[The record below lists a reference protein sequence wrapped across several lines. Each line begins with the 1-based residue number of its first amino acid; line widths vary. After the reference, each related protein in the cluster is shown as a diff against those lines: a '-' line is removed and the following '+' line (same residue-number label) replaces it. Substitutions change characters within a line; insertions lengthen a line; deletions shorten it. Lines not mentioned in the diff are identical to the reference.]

1 MEKLKERWKFY
12 EIKKTSLD
20 IEKIGNISIFS
31 YNGYILGFTNY
42 ESLDDTSFFPIVIN
56 SKNYDKNTLKTYFDF
71 INIMSDY
78 NGYSNL
84 PEYNVYLKEYNK
96 GYNNRDEFD
105 IMELIELSSNSDMCI
120 TPEHTSNLI
129 EIIESLMNTFSKRND
144 KLVTNFIEKDNVA
157 TRTLSL
163 DDDNYVQIG
172 INRLEQH
179 FMSYHST
186 TDEIDD
192 IVKIF
197 EHIFE
202 MLDKNLKQK

>member
-1 MEKLKERWKFY
+1 MKLE
-12 EIKKTSLD
+12 KTSLD

-105 IMELIELSSNSDMCI
+105 IMKLIELSSNSDVCI
-120 TPEHTSNLI
+120 TPKHTSNLI
-129 EIIESLMNTFSKRND
+129 EIIESLMNTFSEKND
-144 KLVTNFIEKDNVA
+144 KLVTSFIEKDNVA
-157 TRTLSL
+157 IRMLSL
-163 DDDNYVQIG
+163 DDDNYIKID

-186 TDEIDD
+186 TEEIDD

>member
-1 MEKLKERWKFY
+1 MKLE
-12 EIKKTSLD
+12 KTSLD

-105 IMELIELSSNSDMCI
+105 IMELIELSSNSDVCI

-129 EIIESLMNTFSKRND
+129 EIIENLMNTFSKRND
-144 KLVTNFIEKDNVA
+144 KLVTNFIEKDNVV

-163 DDDNYVQIG
+163 DDDNYIQIS

>member
-1 MEKLKERWKFY
+1 MKLE
-12 EIKKTSLD
+12 KTSLD
-20 IEKIGNISIFS
+20 IEKTENISIFS

-105 IMELIELSSNSDMCI
+105 IMELIELSSNSDVCI

-129 EIIESLMNTFSKRND
+129 EIIENLMNTFSKRND

-157 TRTLSL
+157 TRILSL
-163 DDDNYVQIG
+163 DDDNYIQIG

>member
-1 MEKLKERWKFY
+1 MKLE
-12 EIKKTSLD
+12 KTSLD
-20 IEKIGNISIFS
+20 IEKIENISIFS

-105 IMELIELSSNSDMCI
+105 IMKLIELSSNSDVCI

-144 KLVTNFIEKDNVA
+144 KLVTSFIEKDNVA
-157 TRTLSL
+157 TRILSL
-163 DDDNYVQIG
+163 DDDNYIQIG

>member
-1 MEKLKERWKFY
+1 MKLE
-12 EIKKTSLD
+12 KTSLD

-105 IMELIELSSNSDMCI
+105 IMELIELSSNSDVCI

-129 EIIESLMNTFSKRND
+129 EIIENLMNTFSKRND

-157 TRTLSL
+157 TRILSL
-163 DDDNYVQIG
+163 DDDNYIQIG

-186 TDEIDD
+186 TEEIDD

>member
-1 MEKLKERWKFY
+1 MKLE
-12 EIKKTSLD
+12 KTSLD

-84 PEYNVYLKEYNK
+84 PEYNVYPKEYNK

-105 IMELIELSSNSDMCI
+105 IMELIELSSNSDVCI

-144 KLVTNFIEKDNVA
+144 KLVTSFIEKDNVA
-157 TRTLSL
+157 TRILSL
-163 DDDNYVQIG
+163 DDDNYIQIG

>member
-1 MEKLKERWKFY
+1 MKLE
-12 EIKKTSLD
+12 KTSLD

-105 IMELIELSSNSDMCI
+105 IMKLIELSSNSDVCI

-129 EIIESLMNTFSKRND
+129 EIVESLMNTFSEKDN

-157 TRTLSL
+157 TRILSL
-163 DDDNYVQIG
+163 DDDNYIQIG

-179 FMSYHST
+179 FVSYHST

-197 EHIFE
+197 EHVFE

>member
-1 MEKLKERWKFY
+1 MKLE
-12 EIKKTSLD
+12 KTSLD

-120 TPEHTSNLI
+120 TPERTSKIIN
-129 EIIESLMNTFSKRND
+129 IIENLMNTFSEKND
-144 KLVTNFIEKDNVA
+144 KLVTSFIEKDNVA
-157 TRTLSL
+157 IRMLSL
-163 DDDNYVQIG
+163 NDDNYIQIS

-179 FMSYHST
+179 FLSYHST
-186 TDEIDD
+186 TEEIDD

-202 MLDKNLKQK
+202 MLDKNLKQ

>member
-1 MEKLKERWKFY
+1 MKL
-12 EIKKTSLD
+12 KKTSLD

>member
-1 MEKLKERWKFY
+1 MKLE
-12 EIKKTSLD
+12 KTSLD

-144 KLVTNFIEKDNVA
+144 KLVINFIEKDNVA
-157 TRTLSL
+157 TRILSL
-163 DDDNYVQIG
+163 DDDNYIQIG

>member
-1 MEKLKERWKFY
+1 MKLE
-12 EIKKTSLD
+12 KTSLD

-105 IMELIELSSNSDMCI
+105 IMKLIELSSNSDVCI

-157 TRTLSL
+157 TRILSL
-163 DDDNYVQIG
+163 DDDNYIQIG

>member
-1 MEKLKERWKFY
+1 MKLE
-12 EIKKTSLD
+12 KTSLD

-31 YNGYILGFTNY
+31 YNGYILGFTNN
-42 ESLDDTSFFPIVIN
+42 EFLDDITFFPIVIN
-56 SKNYDKNTLKTYFDF
+56 SKHYDKNKLKTYFNF

-84 PEYNVYLKEYNK
+84 PEYNVYFKEYNK

-105 IMELIELSSNSDMCI
+105 VMQLIELSSNGDICI
-120 TPEHTSNLI
+120 TPEHISNLI

-144 KLVTNFIEKDNVA
+144 KLITSFIEKDNVA
-157 TRTLSL
+157 TRILSL
-163 DDDNYVQIG
+163 DDDNYIQIG
-172 INRLEQH
+172 INRLGQH

-197 EHIFE
+197 EHIFK

>member
-1 MEKLKERWKFY
+1 MKLE
-12 EIKKTSLD
+12 KTSLD
-20 IEKIGNISIFS
+20 IEKIRNISIFS

-96 GYNNRDEFD
+96 GYNSRDEFD
-105 IMELIELSSNSDMCI
+105 IMKLIELSSNSDVCI

-144 KLVTNFIEKDNVA
+144 KLVTSFIEKDNVA
-157 TRTLSL
+157 TRILSL
-163 DDDNYVQIG
+163 DDDNYIQIG

>member
-1 MEKLKERWKFY
+1 MKLN
-12 EIKKTSLD
+12 KTSLD
-20 IEKIGNISIFS
+20 IEKLENISIFS
-31 YNGYILGFTNY
+31 YNGYILGFTND
-42 ESLDDTSFFPIVIN
+42 ESLDDMSFFPIVIN

-105 IMELIELSSNSDMCI
+105 IMELIELSSNSDVCI

-157 TRTLSL
+157 TRILSL
-163 DDDNYVQIG
+163 DDDNYIQIG

>member
-1 MEKLKERWKFY
+1 MKL
-12 EIKKTSLD
+12 KKTSLD

-163 DDDNYVQIG
+163 DDDNYIQIG

>member
-1 MEKLKERWKFY
+1 MKLE
-12 EIKKTSLD
+12 KTSLD
-20 IEKIGNISIFS
+20 IEKLENISIFS

-105 IMELIELSSNSDMCI
+105 IMELIELSSNSDVCI

-129 EIIESLMNTFSKRND
+129 EIVESLMNAFSEKDD
-144 KLVTNFIEKDNVA
+144 KLVTNFIEKDNIT
-157 TRTLSL
+157 TRVLSL
-163 DDDNYVQIG
+163 DDDNYIQIG

-179 FMSYHST
+179 FMNYHST
-186 TDEIDD
+186 REEIDN
-192 IVKIF
+192 IIKIF

>member
-1 MEKLKERWKFY
+1 MKLE
-12 EIKKTSLD
+12 KTSLD
-20 IEKIGNISIFS
+20 IEKLENISIFS

-105 IMELIELSSNSDMCI
+105 IMELIELSSNSDVCI

-157 TRTLSL
+157 TRILSL
-163 DDDNYVQIG
+163 DDDNYIQIG

-202 MLDKNLKQK
+202 MLDKNLK

>member
-1 MEKLKERWKFY
+1 MKLE
-12 EIKKTSLD
+12 KTSLD

-56 SKNYDKNTLKTYFDF
+56 SKNYDKNILKTYFDF

-129 EIIESLMNTFSKRND
+129 EIVESLMNTFSEKDD
-144 KLVTNFIEKDNVA
+144 KLVTNFIEKNNVA
-157 TRTLSL
+157 TRILSL
-163 DDDNYVQIG
+163 DDDNYIQIG

-202 MLDKNLKQK
+202 MSDKNLKQK

>member
-1 MEKLKERWKFY
+1 MKLE
-12 EIKKTSLD
+12 KTSLD

-31 YNGYILGFTNY
+31 YNRYILGFTNY

-78 NGYSNL
+78 NGYSDL
-84 PEYNVYLKEYNK
+84 PEYNVYLKKYNK

-105 IMELIELSSNSDMCI
+105 IMELIELSSNSDVCI

-129 EIIESLMNTFSKRND
+129 EIIESLMNTFSEKND

-157 TRTLSL
+157 TRILSL
-163 DDDNYVQIG
+163 DDDNYIQIG

>member
-1 MEKLKERWKFY
+1 MKLE
-12 EIKKTSLD
+12 KTSLD

-56 SKNYDKNTLKTYFDF
+56 SKNYNKNTLKTYFDF

-129 EIIESLMNTFSKRND
+129 EIIENLMNTFSKRND

-157 TRTLSL
+157 TRILSL
-163 DDDNYVQIG
+163 DDDNYIQIG

>member
-1 MEKLKERWKFY
+1 MKLN
-12 EIKKTSLD
+12 KTSLD

-105 IMELIELSSNSDMCI
+105 IMKLIELSSNSDVCI

-144 KLVTNFIEKDNVA
+144 KLVTSFIEKDNVA
-157 TRTLSL
+157 TRILSL
-163 DDDNYVQIG
+163 DDDNYIQIG

>member
-1 MEKLKERWKFY
+1 MKLEKTNLN
-12 EIKKTSLD
+12 

-31 YNGYILGFTNY
+31 YNDFILGFTDD
-42 ESLDDTSFFPIVIN
+42 EFLDDISFFPIVIN
-56 SKNYDKNTLKTYFDF
+56 SKNYDKNNLKAYFNF
-71 INIMSDY
+71 ISVMLA
-78 NGYSNL
+78 YSNYDSL
-84 PEYNVYLKEYNK
+84 PNYNIYFKEYNK

-105 IMELIELSSNSDMCI
+105 VMQLIELSSNGDICI
-120 TPEHTSNLI
+120 TPEHTSDLI
-129 EIIESLMNTFSKRND
+129 NIVESLMNAFSEKDD

-157 TRTLSL
+157 TRILSL
-163 DDDNYVQIG
+163 DDDNYIQIG

-179 FMSYHST
+179 FLSYHST

>member
-1 MEKLKERWKFY
+1 MKLE
-12 EIKKTSLD
+12 KTSLD
-20 IEKIGNISIFS
+20 IEKIENISIFS

-56 SKNYDKNTLKTYFDF
+56 SKHYDKDKLKTYFNF

-78 NGYSNL
+78 SGYSNS
-84 PEYNVYLKEYNK
+84 PEYNAYFKEYNK
-96 GYNNRDEFD
+96 VYHNCSEYD
-105 IMELIELSSNSDMCI
+105 IMQLIKLASNSDVCI
-120 TPEHTSNLI
+120 TPEHTSKIIN
-129 EIIESLMNTFSKRND
+129 IIENLMNTFSEKND

-157 TRTLSL
+157 IRMLSL
-163 DDDNYVQIG
+163 DDDNYIQIG
-172 INRLEQH
+172 INRLEQR
-179 FMSYHST
+179 FLSYHST
-186 TDEIDD
+186 TEEIDD

>member
-1 MEKLKERWKFY
+1 MKLE
-12 EIKKTSLD
+12 KTSLD
-20 IEKIGNISIFS
+20 IEKTENISIFS

-56 SKNYDKNTLKTYFDF
+56 SKHYDKDKLKTYFNF

-84 PEYNVYLKEYNK
+84 PEYNIYFKEYNK

-105 IMELIELSSNSDMCI
+105 VMQLIELSSNGDICI

-129 EIIESLMNTFSKRND
+129 EIVESLMNTFSEKDD

-157 TRTLSL
+157 TRILSL
-163 DDDNYVQIG
+163 DDDNYIQIG

-179 FMSYHST
+179 FLSYHST

>member
-1 MEKLKERWKFY
+1 MKLE
-12 EIKKTSLD
+12 KTSLD
-20 IEKIGNISIFS
+20 IEKIENISIFS
-31 YNGYILGFTNY
+31 YNGYILGFMNY

-105 IMELIELSSNSDMCI
+105 IMELIELSSNSDVCI

-157 TRTLSL
+157 TRILSL
-163 DDDNYVQIG
+163 DDDNYIQIG

>member
-1 MEKLKERWKFY
+1 MKLE
-12 EIKKTSLD
+12 KTSLD

-105 IMELIELSSNSDMCI
+105 IMELIELSSNSDVCI

-144 KLVTNFIEKDNVA
+144 KLVTSFIEKDNVT
-157 TRTLSL
+157 TRILSL
-163 DDDNYVQIG
+163 DDDNYIQIG
-172 INRLEQH
+172 INRLEQR
-179 FMSYHST
+179 FLSYHST
-186 TDEIDD
+186 TEEIDD

>member
-1 MEKLKERWKFY
+1 MKLE
-12 EIKKTSLD
+12 KTSLD
-20 IEKIGNISIFS
+20 IEKLENISIFS

-105 IMELIELSSNSDMCI
+105 IMELIELSSNSDVCI

-129 EIIESLMNTFSKRND
+129 EIIESLMNTFSEKDD
-144 KLVTNFIEKDNVA
+144 KLITNFIEKDNVT
-157 TRTLSL
+157 TRIFSL
-163 DDDNYVQIG
+163 DDDNYIQIG
-172 INRLEQH
+172 INRLEEH

-186 TDEIDD
+186 TEKIDD

>member
-1 MEKLKERWKFY
+1 MILEKTNLN
-12 EIKKTSLD
+12 

-31 YNGYILGFTNY
+31 YNDCILGFTDN
-42 ESLDDTSFFPIVIN
+42 EFLDDISFFPIVIN
-56 SKNYDKNTLKTYFDF
+56 SKNYDKDKLKTYFNF

-78 NGYSNL
+78 NGYNNL
-84 PEYNVYLKEYNK
+84 PEYNIYFKEYNK

-105 IMELIELSSNSDMCI
+105 VMQLIELSSNGDICI
-120 TPEHTSNLI
+120 TPEHTSDLI
-129 EIIESLMNTFSKRND
+129 NIVESLMNAFSEKDD
-144 KLVTNFIEKDNVA
+144 KLVINSIEKDNV
-157 TRTLSL
+157 TTKILSL
-163 DDDNYVQIG
+163 DDDNYLQIG
-172 INRLEQH
+172 INRLGQH

>member
-1 MEKLKERWKFY
+1 MKLE
-12 EIKKTSLD
+12 KTSLD

-105 IMELIELSSNSDMCI
+105 IMKLIELSSNSDVCI

-129 EIIESLMNTFSKRND
+129 EIIENLMNTFSEKND
-144 KLVTNFIEKDNVA
+144 KLVTSFIEKDNVA
-157 TRTLSL
+157 TRILSL
-163 DDDNYVQIG
+163 DDDNYIQIG

>member
-1 MEKLKERWKFY
+1 MILE
-12 EIKKTSLD
+12 KTSLD
-20 IEKIGNISIFS
+20 IEKIENISIFS

-84 PEYNVYLKEYNK
+84 SEYNVYLKEYNK

-105 IMELIELSSNSDMCI
+105 IMELIELSSNGDICI

-129 EIIESLMNTFSKRND
+129 EIVESLMNTFSEKDD

-157 TRTLSL
+157 TRILSL
-163 DDDNYVQIG
+163 DDDNYIQIG

-179 FMSYHST
+179 F
-186 TDEIDD
+186 
-192 IVKIF
+192 
-197 EHIFE
+197 
-202 MLDKNLKQK
+202 

>member
-1 MEKLKERWKFY
+1 MKLN
-12 EIKKTSLD
+12 KTSLD
-20 IEKIGNISIFS
+20 IEKLENISIFS
-31 YNGYILGFTNY
+31 YNGYILGFTND
-42 ESLDDTSFFPIVIN
+42 ESLDDMSFFPIVIN

-105 IMELIELSSNSDMCI
+105 IMKLIELSSNSDVCI

-157 TRTLSL
+157 TRILSL
-163 DDDNYVQIG
+163 DDDNYIQIG
-172 INRLEQH
+172 INCLEQH

>member
-1 MEKLKERWKFY
+1 MKLN
-12 EIKKTSLD
+12 KTSLD
-20 IEKIGNISIFS
+20 IEKLENISIFS
-31 YNGYILGFTNY
+31 YNGYILGFTND
-42 ESLDDTSFFPIVIN
+42 ESLDDMSFFPIVIN
-56 SKNYDKNTLKTYFDF
+56 SKHYDKDKLKIYFNF
-71 INIMSDY
+71 MSVISVY
-78 NGYSNL
+78 NGDSDL
-84 PEYNVYLKEYNK
+84 PEYSVYLKEYNK
-96 GYNNRDEFD
+96 VYNNCDKYD
-105 IMELIELSSNSDMCI
+105 VMQLIELSSDCDICI

-157 TRTLSL
+157 TRILSL
-163 DDDNYVQIG
+163 DDDNYIQIG

>member
-1 MEKLKERWKFY
+1 N
-12 EIKKTSLD
+12 KKDL
-20 IEKIGNISIFS
+20 EVYFNFISVMLAYS
-31 YNGYILGFTNY
+31 
-42 ESLDDTSFFPIVIN
+42 
-56 SKNYDKNTLKTYFDF
+56 NYDSLPNY
-71 INIMSDY
+71 NI
-78 NGYSNL
+78 
-84 PEYNVYLKEYNK
+84 YLKEYNK
-96 GYNNRDEFD
+96 GYNNCNEYD
-105 IMELIELSSNSDMCI
+105 IMELIKLSSNSDVCI

-129 EIIESLMNTFSKRND
+129 EIIESLMNIFSEKDD

-157 TRTLSL
+157 TRILSL
-163 DDDNYVQIG
+163 DDDNYIQIG

-179 FMSYHST
+179 FLSYHST

>member
-1 MEKLKERWKFY
+1 MKLE
-12 EIKKTSLD
+12 KTSLD

-31 YNGYILGFTNY
+31 YNRYILGFTNY

-120 TPEHTSNLI
+120 TPEHTSKIIN
-129 EIIESLMNTFSKRND
+129 IIENLMNTFSEKND
-144 KLVTNFIEKDNVA
+144 KLVTSFIEKDNVA
-157 TRTLSL
+157 IRMLSL
-163 DDDNYVQIG
+163 NDDNYIQIS

-179 FMSYHST
+179 FLSYHST
-186 TDEIDD
+186 TEEIDD

-202 MLDKNLKQK
+202 MLDKNLKQ

>member
-1 MEKLKERWKFY
+1 MKLEKTNLN
-12 EIKKTSLD
+12 

-31 YNGYILGFTNY
+31 YNDCILGFTDN
-42 ESLDDTSFFPIVIN
+42 EFLDDISFFPIVIN
-56 SKNYDKNTLKTYFDF
+56 SKNYDKDKLKTYFNF

-78 NGYSNL
+78 NGYNNL
-84 PEYNVYLKEYNK
+84 PEYNIYFKEYNK

-105 IMELIELSSNSDMCI
+105 VMQLIELSSNGDICI
-120 TPEHTSNLI
+120 TPEHTSDLI
-129 EIIESLMNTFSKRND
+129 NIVESLMNAFSEKDD
-144 KLVTNFIEKDNVA
+144 KLVINSIEKDNV
-157 TRTLSL
+157 TTKILSL
-163 DDDNYVQIG
+163 DDDNYLQIG
-172 INRLEQH
+172 INRLGQH

-202 MLDKNLKQK
+202 MLDKNLKQEKENKL